1 MPQTEINDC
10 PSDGLPWTVG
20 WYLDQKDAQVF
31 SPYPSKPPYLSGRED
46 IGLPCQTAIPGA
58 IGLKHKLVGNPE
70 YLQVSLIKSSDAEID
85 EQALIA
91 HAEVWRRALITHYA
105 KTDYYDHIADALKM
119 IFGSMFND
127 DREDVF
133 TNQRDL
139 FFLAFY
145 PPQSIMP
152 FFWENVTRHSNVS
165 PLVRIKVYRDNVPHP
180 AKTMVAVD
188 VISLLQAA
196 EVSGKTFIETVRDI
210 RNAMDEFRFHLRA
223 MRRDTHDVFTQS
235 FIPAT
240 EERPSGIAL
249 RFSPQWPSIAPSI
262 YEKDIRTPEA
272 MIRLMNLNM
281 LSPLLVRYQ
290 DDDLL
295 CELTSIIGLVSD
307 VTAWSLVHGFS
318 AKNLT
323 IDPNGVSCFSRSLIL
338 DWFSGAKSSI
348 RPDREFQIPARTN
361 IPPCLYDSI
370 KDVIDAWDDLEARV
384 TSRFPG
390 ETAASKIRSM
400 ITDSE
405 IPETIRLEYQNS
417 PIPSDREGLELL
429 LDAIT
434 AIAPVEVMRH
444 QPEIVGM
451 PGDASLH
458 LWSENE
464 IALTTL
470 MSSLFETL
478 TDRHYRQAD
487 TYSNP
492 TYLLTNLTEIIFH
505 RIPFSF
511 TKEWVDFLKVHT
523 LTRAIISRQASPKT
537 DYSLWRPLGY
547 ELFEHIARL
556 THALVETGAL
566 ADRRKTL
573 VENISYFSEPKNL
586 PELFK
591 MLRMRNLENEAQRD
605 CILFINGLSVSD
617 ELRRFDIEG
626 EFDEQTLREYNCC
639 LMQLQLPFK
648 TLISM
653 GY

>member
-20 WYLDQKDAQVF
+20 WHLDQKDAQVF
-31 SPYPSKPPYLSGRED
+31 SPYPSRPPYLSARED
-46 IGLPCQTAIPGA
+46 LGLPCQTVIPGA

-70 YLQVSLIKSSDAEID
+70 YLRVSLIKSADVEID
-85 EQALIA
+85 EQALVA
-91 HAEVWRRALITHYA
+91 HTEVWRRALITHYA

-223 MRRDTHDVFTQS
+223 MRRDTHDAFTQS

-240 EERPSGIAL
+240 EKRPSGIAL
-249 RFSPQWPSIAPSI
+249 RFSPQWPIIEPSI

-272 MIRLMNLNM
+272 MIRLMNLDM
-281 LSPLLVRYQ
+281 LTPMLIRYQ

-295 CELTSIIGLVSD
+295 TELTSIIGLVSD
-307 VTAWSLVHGFS
+307 VTVWSLVHGFS
-318 AKNLT
+318 AESLT
-323 IDPNGVSCFSRSLIL
+323 TDPNGVSCFSRSLLL
-338 DWFSGAKSSI
+338 DWFSDTKSSI
-348 RPDREFQIPARTN
+348 RPDREFQVPARMS

-370 KDVIDAWDDLEARV
+370 NDVIDAWDDIQARV
-384 TSRFPG
+384 TSLFPG

-405 IPETIRLEYQNS
+405 IPKTIRLEYQNS
-417 PIPSDREGLELL
+417 PIPSDRVGLELL

-434 AIAPVEVMRH
+434 AIAPFEVMRH
-444 QPEIVGM
+444 QPEIVGA

-492 TYLLTNLTEIIFH
+492 TYLLTSLTETISH
-505 RIPFSF
+505 RIPLSVA
-511 TKEWVDFLKVHT
+511 KEWVDFVKVDA
-523 LTRAIISRQASPKT
+523 LTRAIISRRAPSET
-537 DYSLWRPLGY
+537 DSLWRPLGY
-547 ELFEHIARL
+547 ELFQHIARL

-586 PELFK
+586 PELFR

-605 CILFINGLSVSD
+605 CILFINDLSVSD

-626 EFDEQTLREYNCC
+626 EFDEQVLREYNCC
-639 LMQLQLPFK
+639 LMQLPFK